1 MNVADQIAEFTIQM
15 ESSENPPSY
24 ERTYQMLLLAMLEIR
39 QLQHRINV
47 LNDLAKDSKMPYKQV
62 EKM

>member
-39 QLQHRINV
+39 QLQHRVNV
-47 LNDLAKDSKMPYKQV
+47 LNDLNKESVK
-62 EKM
+62 

>member
-39 QLQHRINV
+39 QLQHRV
-47 LNDLAKDSKMPYKQV
+47 DTLNDLNNELNK
-62 EKM
+62 